1 MMTKEAN
8 KQKLQAYFLYKKKK
22 KSPVM
27 DQFL

>member
-22 KSPVM
+22 SPVM